1 MSEEITGHETRTFS
15 MVSMTCWSPLI
26 HVEVDSKL
34 QPLLYQ
40 ELFLILSQLESMNL
54 SISRFHL

>member
-1 MSEEITGHETRTFS
+1 MNELNIEIARHETRIFS
-15 MVSMTCWSPLI
+15 VVSMTCWSPLI

-40 ELFLILSQLESMNL
+40 EHLFILSQLELMNL
-54 SISRFHL
+54 SKL